1 MAGGPADVPVARTA
15 GPSRGGDHALE
26 RHLRDAAGRRR
37 RAHRERLGEI
47 VGPHEV
53 QVGNE
58 RFTAERILV
67 ATGGKPYAPTIPG
80 SEHILSS
87 DDMFDIDP
95 FPKRL
100 VVVGAGYIACEFASI
115 FHGLGSH
122 VTQIYRGDG
131 ILRGFDEEIAA
142 FALAEMRKKGLEVR
156 LRTEIDHI
164 EKHGASYTLK
174 LRGGASIECDA
185 VLYATGRRPNVAG
198 LGLEDVDVAI
208 NGDGA
213 VVVDAHFQT
222 SVPSIYAIGDV
233 VARKTLTPVALAEA
247 MAVVDHLY
255 GGHRHA
261 PDYELVATAVFTH
274 PNLGTVGWS
283 EEDAR
288 AHFRHIRVYRSEF
301 RALRHTLSGS
311 DERTLMKLIVDDAT
325 DRVLGVHMVGPD
337 AGEVIQGFAVA
348 LTAGV
353 TKAQFDRTLGIHPTI
368 AEEFVTM
375 RVPVATK

>member
-1 MAGGPADVPVARTA
+1 VYATLLADAKV
-15 GPSRGGDHALE
+15 
-26 RHLRDAAGRRR
+26 
-37 RAHRERLGEI
+37 RLVNGWAKI
-47 VGPHEV
+47 VGPHTV
-53 QVGNE
+53 QVGEE
-58 RFTAERILV
+58 RFTAERILI
-67 ATGGKPYAPTIPG
+67 ATGGKPHAPAVPG
-80 SEHILSS
+80 PEFILSS
-87 DDMFDIDP
+87 DDMFDIEP

-100 VVVGAGYIACEFASI
+100 VVVGGGYIACEFASI

-131 ILRGFDEEIAA
+131 ILRGFDVEIAA
-142 FALAEMRKKGLEVR
+142 FALAEMRKKGLEVM
-156 LRTEIDHI
+156 LRTEVDHI
-164 EKHGASYTLK
+164 EKHGAGLTLK
-174 LRGGASIECDA
+174 LKGGTSIDCDA
-185 VLYATGRRPNVAG
+185 VLYATGRRPHVAG

-247 MAVVDHLY
+247 MALVDHLY
-255 GGHRHA
+255 GGTRHA

-288 AHFRHIRVYRSEF
+288 SHFRHIRVYRSEF